1 MEKMET
7 PMWKQVLKD
16 VKNKYG
22 KLPQRRDSTVDQLK
36 DLIVIAERFGFYDA
50 ADYLKQ
56 NYFVINDVKQKLTTK
71 Q

>member
-1 MEKMET
+1 MKTEKMET

-16 VKNKYG
+16 MKNKYG
-22 KLPQRRDSTVDQLK
+22 KLPQRQDGTVDQLK

-56 NYFVINDVKQKLTTK
+56 NLTTK